1 MSSVLERYQ
10 EFFEGENNRLS
21 MARLGFLICCLVSS
35 GLIIADTVYN
45 QELNGNAFMVY
56 SGVFSGTYAILK
68 GIDKLPM
75 QKAGKK

>member
-1 MSSVLERYQ
+1 MIERWQ
-10 EFFEGENNRLS
+10 ELFEGEDRRLS

-35 GLIIADTVYN
+35 GLIISDTIYN

-75 QKAGKK
+75 QRGKK